1 MLQIKPKILI
11 VWELNPEFHFS
22 GARNYNKSTLE
33 KKPVKANMMNI
44 FNYKKINCQFTI
56 KCEKKSIF
64 WCNFKENNNKMNAYS
79 ILSIFFYSLKNTS
92 SSNLISFIFE
102 GLDEMNKNWMKELIQ
117 IN

>member
-33 KKPVKANMMNI
+33 KKPDKANMMNI

-56 KCEKKSIF
+56 KCEKK
-64 WCNFKENNNKMNAYS
+64 A
-79 ILSIFFYSLKNTS
+79 FFGVTLKRITT
-92 SSNLISFIFE
+92 
-102 GLDEMNKNWMKELIQ
+102 K
-117 IN
+117 